1 MLRLSLTLSAA
12 GFALALAAFF
22 GRRPA

>member
-1 MLRLSLTLSAA
+1 MLRLSLALSAA

-22 GRRPA
+22 GRRPV

>member
-12 GFALALAAFF
+12 GFVLALAAFF